1 MAEFTETKTIQIDC
15 PACHSTRIVKVGKR
29 NGQQRYLCRECSKKF
44 RANGMPEGRRVSAEQ
59 MGMAVRMFYK
69 QIGETVADAFDIPE
83 PSKSTIYEWVKEYTD
98 KAVKEMENHP
108 AQVGDTWVADE
119 MMVRVG
125 GQKYWNWNLADEK
138 TRYILASY
146 LSKDRDT
153 RAAKAMLRRSKARSA
168 VTPKEIKT
176 DKWRAY
182 IKAIKDVFPD
192 TKHVQSEG
200 LRAELNN
207 NMSER
212 LQGTFRQREKTLRG
226 LDSRE
231 TGQRYLD
238 GWVLTYNLFRE
249 HESLDGQ
256 TPGEEARLKPT
267 FTEWADV
274 VRESGGVVEP
284 RIAVTGAKPPKVEK
298 APPQIVVADIQPMS
312 QPDPPTRE
320 KGRNIRVAAPRS
332 PVRRAP
338 RMFQSAAAKGR
349 TPKGPAW
356 LRRGEVKGRY

>member
-1 MAEFTETKTIQIDC
+1 
-15 PACHSTRIVKVGKR
+15 
-29 NGQQRYLCRECSKKF
+29 
-44 RANGMPEGRRVSAEQ
+44 
-59 MGMAVRMFYK
+59 
-69 QIGETVADAFDIPE
+69 
-83 PSKSTIYEWVKEYTD
+83 
-98 KAVKEMENHP
+98 MEKHP

-125 GQKYWNWNLADEK
+125 GEKYWNWNIADEK

-153 RAAKAMLRRSKARSA
+153 RAAKAMLRRAKARSA

-207 NMSER
+207 NKSER

-249 HESLDGQ
+249 HKSLDGQ
-256 TPGEEARLKPT
+256 TPGEEAQVKPP

-274 VRESGGVVEP
+274 VRGSGGVVEP
-284 RIAVTGAKPPKVEK
+284 RIMATDAKPPKGERK
-298 APPQIVVADIQPMS
+298 PPPIVVEEIQPMG
-312 QPDPPTRE
+312 QPDPPQRQNGS
-320 KGRNIRVAAPRS
+320 KVRVTTPRS

-349 TPKGPAW
+349 TAGNPAW